1 MRDIITVT
9 KKEIKA
15 FFGDKAILLQMFLL
29 PFIIVF
35 GYGMLMTSMMNSQ
48 KESAEQLDKP
58 VVAYSINA
66 PEEFSDALS
75 ALKITPASDN
85 DIEKYKKQVKDKE
98 TDLLIVF
105 PDDFKMSEPGADQLS
120 NVDIYYNSEKSN
132 SMELFSKTSAVFTTM
147 QPRTFSYNEDADT
160 DYDLFDSA
168 SMVRKMLGGIIPLM
182 VFMAVYLV
190 CMNLAANSIAGD
202 KEKGF
207 LNTLLVTPIK
217 RGNLA
222 AGKSLSILIVAIIAS
237 CSAFIGMA
245 VSMPQL
251 AKSMELTEGT
261 QYSIAEYMILFG
273 AVVTGAFV
281 LVALLLIFSTLA
293 KDVKQAT
300 TLSPILLFVIMI
312 PSLMSSTE
320 GFSESIEKLGTTN
333 YLIPVW
339 NSVKMIQ
346 DVIKIDYTTSNVCTM
361 IAVNIAAA
369 VLGVFIVGTLFKR
382 EKIVNG

>member
-48 KESAEQLDKP
+48 KESAEQKDKP

-85 DIEKYKKQVKDKE
+85 DIEKYKKQVKDKD

-105 PDDFKMSEPGADQLS
+105 PDDFKMSEPGAEQLS

-147 QPRTFSYNEDADT
+147 QPRTFSYNENADT
-160 DYDLFDSA
+160 EYDLFDSA

-281 LVALLLIFSTLA
+281 LVAVLLIFSTLA